1 MCDWTILSVRS
12 HFSARN
18 EDWDVPDERKCE
30 VESYS
35 VDLCQR

>member
-12 HFSARN
+12 HFSARI
-18 EDWDVPDERKCE
+18 EDWDVPDERKCL